1 MRALVVGASGQ
12 VGGGLMQTLRARG
25 HEATGTYSGHAVPDA
40 WPLDIRNTDAVEH
53 AVHFVKPDW
62 VFCPAAISHVD
73 YCEEHPDETFA
84 LNRDAPLFLGRMAQ
98 RAGAAFVFYSS
109 DYVFDGLAGPF
120 GEEDEPRPLNVY
132 GRSKLEA
139 ERAILAAIPRALVLR
154 TSVVYGPEHQQ
165 KNFVYQIVRAC
176 REGRPFRP
184 AVDQHAS
191 PTYGPDLASASVEA
205 CEKGLTG
212 LYHMAGADTLDR
224 WAFSRLIVETFELD
238 GSHLTPAITA
248 ELTQKAARPL
258 KGGLRVG
265 KAQAALATRLRGA
278 AEGLRA
284 FHLGF
289 SA

>member
-12 VGGGLMQTLRARG
+12 VGGGLMQALRARG

-40 WPLDIRNTDAVEH
+40 WALDIRSTEAVEH

-62 VFCPAAISHVD
+62 IFCPAAISHVD

-98 RAGAAFVFYSS
+98 RAGAVFVFYSS
-109 DYVFDGLAGPF
+109 DYVFDGLGGPF
-120 GEEDEPRPLNVY
+120 GEGDEPRPLNVY

-224 WAFSRLIVETFELD
+224 WAFSRLIVETFALD

-265 KAQAALATRLRGA
+265 KAQAALATQLRGA

>member
-12 VGGGLMQTLRARG
+12 VGGGLMQALRARG

-40 WPLDIRNTDAVEH
+40 WPLDIRNTEAVEH

-62 VFCPAAISHVD
+62 IFCPAAISHVD

-98 RAGAAFVFYSS
+98 RAGAVFVFYSS
-109 DYVFDGLAGPF
+109 DYVFDGLGGPF
-120 GEEDEPRPLNVY
+120 GEGDEPRPLNVY

-224 WAFSRLIVETFELD
+224 WAFSRLIVETFALD

-265 KAQAALATRLRGA
+265 KAQAALATQLRGA

>member
-12 VGGGLMQTLRARG
+12 VGGGLMQALRARG

-62 VFCPAAISHVD
+62 IFCPAAISHVD
-73 YCEEHPDETFA
+73 YCEEHPDETSA

-154 TSVVYGPEHQQ
+154 TSVVYGPETQQ
-165 KNFVYQIVRAC
+165 KNFVYQLVRAC

-224 WAFSRLIVETFELD
+224 WAFSRLIVETFSLD

-265 KAQAALATRLRGA
+265 KAQAALSTQLRGA

>member
-12 VGGGLMQTLRARG
+12 VGGGLMQALRARG

-62 VFCPAAISHVD
+62 IFCPAAISHVD
-73 YCEEHPDETFA
+73 YCEEHPDETSA

-176 REGRPFRP
+176 REGRSFRP

-278 AEGLRA
+278 ADGLRA